1 MSNERS
7 HAVPMTKDD
16 ERRHEVFML
25 VLERLTQKLMDQMQL
40 GVASNLSA
48 AVKLAID
55 VAKDAAAYAY
65 PEKKP

>member
-16 ERRHEVFML
+16 EWRHDVFML
-25 VLERLTQKLMDQMQL
+25 VLEKLTQKLMDQTQL
-40 GVASNLSA
+40 GVASNLWA
-48 AVKLAID
+48 AVTLAID
-55 VAKDAAAYAY
+55 IAKDAAVYAY